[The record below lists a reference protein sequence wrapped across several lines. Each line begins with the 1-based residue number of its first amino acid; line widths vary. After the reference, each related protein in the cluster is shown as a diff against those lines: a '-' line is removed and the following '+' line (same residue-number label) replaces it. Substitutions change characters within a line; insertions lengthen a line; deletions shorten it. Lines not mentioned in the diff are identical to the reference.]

1 MLDQRKKASVDFQLV
16 SKWQEKKH
24 FQAWLKRPEHLQK
37 HREAYRAEK
46 EGNGKPSVVIKQ
58 EWTRLFLIRRLNC
71 IFQQEL
77 S

>member
-46 EGNGKPSVVIKQ
+46 KETENLP
-58 EWTRLFLIRRLNC
+58 
-71 IFQQEL
+71 
-77 S
+77 